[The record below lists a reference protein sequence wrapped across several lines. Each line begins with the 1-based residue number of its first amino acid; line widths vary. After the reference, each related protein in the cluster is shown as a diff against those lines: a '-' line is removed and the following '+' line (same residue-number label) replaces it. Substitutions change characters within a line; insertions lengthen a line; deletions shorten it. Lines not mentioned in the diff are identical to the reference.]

1 MKEPSS
7 QAGRALQGG
16 HLIYMSMAVQGRE
29 GKGREGG
36 SQHRHVGDNDSE
48 MQRHDIKIVTTLIES
63 TTCLK
68 AFSRQVHR

>member
-29 GKGREGG
+29 GKAGANIG
-36 SQHRHVGDNDSE
+36 
-48 MQRHDIKIVTTLIES
+48 TLEIM
-63 TTCLK
+63 TVRCK
-68 AFSRQVHR
+68 DMISRL